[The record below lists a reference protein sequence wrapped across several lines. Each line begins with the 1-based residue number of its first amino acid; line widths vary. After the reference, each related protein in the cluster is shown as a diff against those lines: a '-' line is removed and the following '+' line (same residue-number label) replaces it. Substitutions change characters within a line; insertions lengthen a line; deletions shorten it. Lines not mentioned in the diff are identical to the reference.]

1 MGCAVRPALSLL
13 LAPDQL
19 HGRHQADSVHTKG
32 RVTGVT
38 DSPVNGLR
46 RAKGVNRN
54 KNHRGPGLW
63 FCWLVC
69 FSTGNGAVFTG
80 LPSRKHSPTQ
90 RAQRMVTLS
99 KGRKWPTETV
109 WSLDAQEEPSAKP
122 LHGEGTPLLMDA

>member
-19 HGRHQADSVHTKG
+19 HGHHQADSVHTEG

-46 RAKGVNRN
+46 RAKGVKRN

-80 LPSRKHSPTQ
+80 LPS
-90 RAQRMVTLS
+90 
-99 KGRKWPTETV
+99 
-109 WSLDAQEEPSAKP
+109 
-122 LHGEGTPLLMDA
+122 